1 MLSNESGGT
10 MMYKTIL
17 VPLDGSS
24 RAEKILPHIEML
36 AKCMH
41 AKVILLC
48 VYRVNYGQVDMAG
61 YVPGIYDDIAKNHE
75 NKVIAYLYEIQQKI
89 QAENL
94 EVKCF
99 AEEGDVVSTILSV
112 AEREGADLIA
122 MSSHGRTG
130 LARVFYGSVAA
141 GVLHKIDRPLLL
153 VRAEHD

>member
-1 MLSNESGGT
+1 
-10 MMYKTIL
+10 MYKTIL
-17 VPLDGSS
+17 VPLDGST

-36 AKCMH
+36 AKCMN
-41 AKVILLC
+41 AKVILLS
-48 VYRVNYGQVDMAG
+48 VYLVNYGQVDLAG
-61 YVPGIYDDIAKNHE
+61 YIPGIYDDIAKNCE
-75 NKVIAYLYEIQQKI
+75 SNVKAYLTGIQQKL

-94 EVKCF
+94 EVSCF
-99 AEEGDVVSTILSV
+99 AEEGDVVNSILTV